1 MWFQILSE
9 LFVNFASGWFAV
21 VFIEPQ
27 ITPVRNVQDFGALI
41 VRFGFGILSLLAAKY
56 LRERSRV

>member
-1 MWFQILSE
+1 MWYQILSE
-9 LFVNFASGWFAV
+9 LFVNFAAAWFAV

-27 ITPVRNVQDFGALI
+27 INPIQTAQDFGALI

-56 LRERSRV
+56 LRERSRA